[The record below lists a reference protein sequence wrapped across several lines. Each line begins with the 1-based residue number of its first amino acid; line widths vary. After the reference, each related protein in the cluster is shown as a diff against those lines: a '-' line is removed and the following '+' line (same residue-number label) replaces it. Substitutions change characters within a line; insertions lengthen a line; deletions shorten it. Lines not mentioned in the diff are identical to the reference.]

1 MVARG
6 QGTAGCRW
14 WFAALFAVAAL
25 IPEEVSAQSTDP
37 MFAPP
42 RPPAPIGSPAPPPAV
57 GLVTPGSPTVVTPP
71 VAAPPAGAVPAAPA
85 PPPAAQSSLVV
96 PPGQVA
102 LMVSARFG
110 RDPPAI
116 PGALHWRVYADKPDA
131 NGVFRVIKEDR
142 AASPTFVLPP
152 GGYVVDVSFGL
163 ANLAKRGR
171 RGAVRRPRR
180 RQPDSGGPDLVRRLS
195 RQPVRARR
203 QAADGPGRRDR
214 RIGAAAGG
222 YLLRRIELRRRQ
234 RGDALRYPRAGR
246 QAYRRDHQPQGGGD
260 HAEAR
265 DRARRRGAGQHR
277 LVGAHPW
284 RRRHQ
289 GIDRRVS
296 AGDPG
301 GRRLRRDRPQRRQG
315 LHPGLQGGARLR
327 PGNRGHGQIAGVA
340 FGCSKQSPGTGIAR
354 IRGER
359 NAGPEIL
366 PVHFFPRRSGRARS
380 ARAGIHEHGAFCQPL
395 PRCSWT
401 PAHARFARLAGAT
414 AAEKYSERELLLRA
428 TRSESRVAREVC
440 HAASFMRLRSGAIAS
455 SASIDKAFS
464 SGTIVCAWLPSRRI
478 DTVPSAAS
486 FLPTTSST
494 GIFATECSRT
504 L

>member
-116 PGALHWRVYADKPDA
+116 PGALHWRVYADRPDA

-163 ANLAKRGR
+163 ANLAKRVQLR
-171 RGAVRRPRR
+171 ADTVRE
-180 RQPDSGGPDLVRRLS
+180 
-195 RQPVRARR
+195 
-203 QAADGPGRRDR
+203 
-214 RIGAAAGG
+214 IFEIAAGG
-222 YLLRRIELRRRQ
+222 ARFEGRVGDSRIPAGQISFDVYPGSQFEP
-234 RGDALRYPRAGR
+234 GDKRPM
-246 QAYRRDHQPQGGGD
+246 
-260 HAEAR
+260 AR
-265 DRARRRGAGQHR
+265 DVATGELVLLPEGTYYVVSNYGDGNAVMRSDIRVQAGATKAR
-277 LVGAHPW
+277 
-284 RRRHQ
+284 
-289 GIDRRVS
+289 S
-296 AGDPG
+296 
-301 GRRLRRDRPQRRQG
+301 
-315 LHPGLQGGARLR
+315 
-327 PGNRGHGQIAGVA
+327 
-340 FGCSKQSPGTGIAR
+340 SPGTSRWSPASTGKS
-354 IRGER
+354 
-359 NAGPEIL
+359 
-366 PVHFFPRRSGRARS
+366 RSW
-380 ARAGIHEHGAFCQPL
+380 PN
-395 PRCSWT
+395 
-401 PAHARFARLAGAT
+401 
-414 AAEKYSERELLLRA
+414 
-428 TRSESRVAREVC
+428 
-440 HAASFMRLRSGAIAS
+440 
-455 SASIDKAFS
+455 
-464 SGTIVCAWLPSRRI
+464 SRRGVRLFE
-478 DTVPSAAS
+478 TVSGNRHRENP
-486 FLPTTSST
+486 
-494 GIFATECSRT
+494 R
-504 L
+504 